1 MAPPWI
7 GGSIPIMP
15 PGPTDKDSQL
25 AGAAKTL
32 ASTQLGATA
41 LPPRTTTPV
50 VGEVL
55 LFVPTLS
62 VRSHAAPRP
71 PPTRLQARVVWWGEE
86 APTQPHEQQGTLL
99 FPRVLE
105 GATSSKAPLL
115 AMMRAAGGGRAPEP
129 RSRET
134 ACLWPVRVEEG
145 ALWAYL
151 GDMVGCSGSIHVV
164 CYYFTGILI
173 RTINK
178 RTHHLKRV
186 ASSSASRTPTPAG
199 RTPPRPCPLRS
210 SGASSALPSGCSGCP
225 CTTAWRARM
234 T

>member
-1 MAPPWI
+1 
-7 GGSIPIMP
+7 MP
-15 PGPTDKDSQL
+15 PGPADKDPQL

-32 ASTQLGATA
+32 ASTRLGATA

-62 VRSHAAPRP
+62 VRSQAAPRP

-86 APTQPHEQQGTLL
+86 AAQQQPHEQEQGTLL

-105 GATSSKAPLL
+105 GAASTKAPLL
-115 AMMRAAGGGRAPEP
+115 AMRAAGGGRASEP

-151 GDMVGCSGSIHVV
+151 GDMVRGVFCV
-164 CYYFTGILI
+164 
-173 RTINK
+173 
-178 RTHHLKRV
+178 
-186 ASSSASRTPTPAG
+186 
-199 RTPPRPCPLRS
+199 
-210 SGASSALPSGCSGCP
+210 
-225 CTTAWRARM
+225 
-234 T
+234 

>member
-7 GGSIPIMP
+7 GGPNMP
-15 PGPTDKDSQL
+15 PGPAAEKDPQL

-32 ASTQLGATA
+32 ASTRLGATA

-62 VRSHAAPRP
+62 VRSQAAPRP

-86 APTQPHEQQGTLL
+86 APTQQQPHEQEQGTLL

-105 GATSSKAPLL
+105 GAASTKAPLL
-115 AMMRAAGGGRAPEP
+115 AMRPAP

-151 GDMVGCSGSIHVV
+151 GDMVRGVFCV
-164 CYYFTGILI
+164 
-173 RTINK
+173 
-178 RTHHLKRV
+178 
-186 ASSSASRTPTPAG
+186 
-199 RTPPRPCPLRS
+199 
-210 SGASSALPSGCSGCP
+210 
-225 CTTAWRARM
+225 
-234 T
+234 